1 MKKILSPRGLI
12 NTRSNRDPRKSVE
25 FSICASDQ
33 ATRNLHIRTQNTSI
47 TVSNSPYH
55 SACPADADLILSEH
69 NSKFLLTSPP
79 VSRLSKDEPQQ
90 VPHLAGSLTLK
101 EWLPSMPPPPH
112 QKPENVLKRAHELIG
127 VNQAPAALTLL
138 HEHITSKRSRNAPI
152 ASLEPVMLLLVEL
165 SVEQKKGKLAKDAL
179 YQYKNISQN
188 TNIATIE
195 LVLKKF
201 IELAVEKVTAA
212 QQKADQVQS
221 SIDASAATSSIDDL
235 EASETP
241 ESILLAT
248 VSGEQSRDR
257 TDRAIVT
264 PWLKFLWEAYRTVLD
279 ILRNNARLELLYQS
293 TAMQAFDFCL
303 KYTRKTEFRRLC
315 ELLRNHVQ
323 TAAKYSSQMH
333 AINLSDPDTLQ
344 RHLETRFQQLN
355 VAVELELWQEA
366 FRSVEDIHT
375 LLNLSKRPPKNVMM
389 ANYYEK
395 LTRIFLVGE
404 NYLFHA
410 AAWSRYNSLLR
421 QSAALVA
428 GGQGKKSD
436 NPPASD
442 ADLQKAASFV
452 LLSALAIPVIS
463 TTRSRGAMVDFDE
476 AKKNKNSRLTHL
488 LGMTQA
494 PTRAKLF
501 RDALS
506 KSLLQRARPEIRDLY
521 DILEVDFHPL
531 SICQKIS
538 PILTKIGADSEME
551 RYILPLQQVILTR
564 LFQQLSQ
571 VYETIDVEFVQGLAQ
586 FPEPYQ
592 VTRSTIEKFI
602 MNGNKKG
609 DLAIRM
615 DHATGVLSFDNDVFS
630 SARAGQSGSAESE
643 TGTVQRL
650 QSTPSEIV
658 RSQLTRLARAL
669 YTTCHYID
677 PSFNKERLTARNAA
691 LARAKAGAEEEHLE
705 VLARKEIIQKR
716 KEEASEMQAKRE
728 KENARQK
735 RLREQALQ
743 EAEDKR
749 LAAEQKEREAK
760 RLKAERDRVRKEEL
774 KKQIADLKMSDKA
787 LDIDLEDLD
796 NLDGNRLRAMK
807 LAQLER
813 EKNDVNERLRVTGKR
828 IDHLERAFRKEEGRK
843 LSQDYAKQ
851 NELDRAVHEK
861 LKAKTLKDAEEKHK
875 ESVELKHRLSRL
887 VPLYEGF
894 RRSLHE
900 RRRDEFEKRRK
911 DAERELEKQIAAR
924 KKEVRD
930 RKLRE
935 KREREEKE
943 RELREAEE
951 RAAREKEEQRLRDE
965 ARRAEMAKL
974 KEQRER
980 ERQETLEKAALQ
992 QRREEEALARR
1003 KAEKERPSL
1012 GGKADGPDG
1021 RRPPVT
1027 AGGSSWRA
1035 EGGAPARAAAPTER
1049 GDSKEQPSGEGPR
1062 LQLKGSKAGG
1072 GWREREAKK
1081 LAAAAAAGGGGGGG
1095 DGAENGPSG
1104 REAGGRG
1111 GGMERDDG
1119 GRTASAATDARPSGG
1134 EKWAGGRGGG
1144 MERDDGGRTAS
1155 AATDARPSGGEKWVP
1170 KWKKNKA

>member
-1 MKKILSPRGLI
+1 
-12 NTRSNRDPRKSVE
+12 
-25 FSICASDQ
+25 
-33 ATRNLHIRTQNTSI
+33 
-47 TVSNSPYH
+47 
-55 SACPADADLILSEH
+55 
-69 NSKFLLTSPP
+69 
-79 VSRLSKDEPQQ
+79 
-90 VPHLAGSLTLK
+90 
-101 EWLPSMPPPPH
+101 MPPPPH
-112 QKPENVLKRAHELIG
+112 QKPENVLKRANELIG
-127 VNQAPAALTLL
+127 VGQAPAALTLL
-138 HEHITSKRSRNAPI
+138 HEHITSKRSRNVPI
-152 ASLEPVMLLLVEL
+152 VSLEPVMLLLVEL

-201 IELAVEKVTAA
+201 IELAVQKVTAA
-212 QQKADQVQS
+212 QQKADEVQE
-221 SIDASAATSSIDDL
+221 SIEATAATSSVDDL

-279 ILRNNARLELLYQS
+279 ILRNNARLEILYQS
-293 TAMQAFDFCL
+293 TATQAFDFCL

-410 AAWSRYNSLLR
+410 AAWSRYYTLLR
-421 QSAALVA
+421 QSSVLVA
-428 GGQGKKSD
+428 SGQGKKSD
-436 NPPASD
+436 NPPASE

-463 TTRSRGAMVDFDE
+463 TSRSRGAMVDFDE
-476 AKKNKNSRLTHL
+476 ARKNKNSRLTHL
-488 LGMTQA
+488 LGMSQA
-494 PTRAKLF
+494 PTRARLF

-521 DILEVDFHPL
+521 NILEVDFHPL

-538 PILTKIGADSEME
+538 PILTKIGADAEME
-551 RYILPLQQVILTR
+551 KYILPLQQVILTR

-571 VYETIDVEFVQGLAQ
+571 VYETVDLSFVESLAQ

-592 VTRSTIEKFI
+592 VTRGTIEKFI

-609 DLAIRM
+609 DLSIRM

-630 SARAGQSGSAESE
+630 SSKAGHSGSGAGSAESE

-658 RSQLTRLARAL
+658 RSQLTRLAKSL
-669 YTTCHYID
+669 FTTCHYID
-677 PSFNKERLTARNAA
+677 PNFNKERLEARAAA
-691 LARAKAGAEEEHLE
+691 LARAKAGAEQEHLE
-705 VLARKEIIQKR
+705 ILDRKEVIQKR
-716 KEEASEMQAKRE
+716 KEEASEIQARKE

-774 KKQIADLKMSDKA
+774 KKQIADLKMGDKA
-787 LDIDLEDLD
+787 IDIDLEDLD
-796 NLDGNRLRAMK
+796 NLDSNRLRAMK

-813 EKNDVNERLRVTGKR
+813 EKNDVNERLRITGKR
-828 IDHLERAFRKEEGRK
+828 LDHLERAFRKEEAKK
-843 LSQDYAKQ
+843 LHEDHAKQ
-851 NELDRAVHEK
+851 IEQDRAIYEK
-861 LKAKTLKDAEEKHK
+861 VKAQTLKDAEQKHK

-887 VPLYEGF
+887 VPQYESF
-894 RRSLHE
+894 RDSLHE
-900 RRRDEFEKRRK
+900 RRRDEFEKRRR
-911 DAERELEKQIAAR
+911 DAERELEKQISIR

-930 RKLRE
+930 RRLRE

-951 RAAREKEEQRLRDE
+951 KAAREKEEQRRREE
-965 ARRAEMAKL
+965 ARKEELAKL
-974 KEQRER
+974 KEQREK
-980 ERQETLEKAALQ
+980 ERQEMLEKAALQ

-1003 KAEKERPSL
+1003 KAEKERGPPTFSRGPERAERAEPSSE
-1012 GGKADGPDG
+1012 G
-1021 RRPPVT
+1021 RRPPVFG
-1027 AGGSSWRA
+1027 AG
-1035 EGGAPARAAAPTER
+1035 
-1049 GDSKEQPSGEGPR
+1049 K
-1062 LQLKGSKAGG
+1062 
-1072 GWREREAKK
+1072 WREREANKGGD
-1081 LAAAAAAGGGGGGG
+1081 APPPARGPPMERAESNDRPSAGGPPRLQLSGSGNRPSWRDREAAKQGGNGGA
-1095 DGAENGPSG
+1095 DAGPSAPPPRFAPRG
-1104 REAGGRG
+1104 GAPMDRGDSGRG
-1111 GGMERDDG
+1111 EEDRKQSP
-1119 GRTASAATDARPSGG
+1119 APPAEPLPATRAPG
-1134 EKWAGGRGGG
+1134 
-1144 MERDDGGRTAS
+1144 
-1155 AATDARPSGGEKWVP
+1155 KWVP
-1170 KWKKNKA
+1170 PHMRNKA

>member
-1 MKKILSPRGLI
+1 M
-12 NTRSNRDPRKSVE
+12 
-25 FSICASDQ
+25 
-33 ATRNLHIRTQNTSI
+33 
-47 TVSNSPYH
+47 
-55 SACPADADLILSEH
+55 
-69 NSKFLLTSPP
+69 LLTP
-79 VSRLSKDEPQQ
+79 LQ
-90 VPHLAGSLTLK
+90 
-101 EWLPSMPPPPH
+101 
-112 QKPENVLKRAHELIG
+112 
-127 VNQAPAALTLL
+127 
-138 HEHITSKRSRNAPI
+138 
-152 ASLEPVMLLLVEL
+152 
-165 SVEQKKGKLAKDAL
+165 
-179 YQYKNISQN
+179 
-188 TNIATIE
+188 

-212 QQKADQVQS
+212 QKKADEVQS
-221 SIDASAATSSIDDL
+221 SIDATATSNVDDL
-235 EASETP
+235 EATETP

-279 ILRNNARLELLYQS
+279 ILRNNARLEVLYQS

-375 LLNLSKRPPKNVMM
+375 LLSLSKRPPKNVMM

-410 AAWSRYNSLLR
+410 AAWSRYYSLLR
-421 QSAALVA
+421 QSSVLVA
-428 GGQGKKSD
+428 SGQGKKAD

-463 TTRSRGAMVDFDE
+463 TSRSRGAMVDFDE
-476 AKKNKNSRLTHL
+476 ARKNKNSRLTHL

-494 PTRAKLF
+494 PTRNRLF

-506 KSLLQRARPEIRDLY
+506 KALLQRARPEIRDLY
-521 DILEVDFHPL
+521 NILEVDFHPL

-538 PILTKIGADSEME
+538 PILTKIGEDAEME
-551 RYILPLQQVILTR
+551 RYIVPLQQVILTR

-571 VYETIDVEFVQGLAQ
+571 VYETVDLSFVQTLAQ

-592 VTRSTIEKFI
+592 VTRGTIEKFI

-630 SARAGQSGSAESE
+630 SAKAGSAGSAESE

-650 QSTPSEIV
+650 QSTPSDIV
-658 RSQLTRLARAL
+658 RSQLTRLARSL

-677 PSFNKERLTARNAA
+677 PNFNKERLAARQAA
-691 LARAKAGAEEEHLE
+691 LQRAKAGAEQERQDI
-705 VLARKEIIQKR
+705 LARKEVIQKR
-716 KEEASEMQAKRE
+716 KEEASELQARRD

-749 LAAEQKEREAK
+749 LATEQKDREAK
-760 RLKAERDRVRKEEL
+760 RIQAEHDRVRKEEL
-774 KKQIADLKMSDKA
+774 KKQIAELKMNDKV

-796 NLDGNRLRAMK
+796 NLDTNRLRAMK

-813 EKNDVNERLRVTGKR
+813 EKNDVSEKLRITGKR
-828 IDHLERAFRKEEGRK
+828 FDHLERALRLEEAKK
-843 LSQDYAKQ
+843 LSEDYASQ
-851 NELDRAVHEK
+851 IEVDRDIYKKVTV
-861 LKAKTLKDAEEKHK
+861 KTLKEAEVKHK
-875 ESVELKHRLSRL
+875 ESVELKHRLTRL
-887 VPLYEGF
+887 VSLYEDF
-894 RRSLHE
+894 RSSLHE
-900 RRRDEFEKRRK
+900 RRRDEFEKRRR

-924 KKEVRD
+924 KKEFRD

-935 KREREEKE
+935 KREQEEKE
-943 RELREAEE
+943 RELQEAEE

-965 ARRAEMAKL
+965 ARKAELTKL
-974 KEQRER
+974 KEQRDK
-980 ERQETLEKAALQ
+980 ERQEMLEKAALQ

-1003 KAEKERPSL
+1003 KAEKGLS
-1012 GGKADGPDG
+1012 A
-1021 RRPPVT
+1021 PPTRTESEVRKPPT
-1027 AGGSSWRA
+1027 VGGGS
-1035 EGGAPARAAAPTER
+1035 
-1049 GDSKEQPSGEGPR
+1049 
-1062 LQLKGSKAGG
+1062 
-1072 GWREREAKK
+1072 WREREASKN
-1081 LAAAAAAGGGGGGG
+1081 AAAAATADAPESRPSPLGERSDSNERSSGPPRLQLAGNKPSWREREAAKGPASSSDNAPPAPSASRGF
-1095 DGAENGPSG
+1095 GAPRGSSPMDRGENGRTSSPAPAPAPAPASAPQAETLPS
-1104 REAGGRG
+1104 
-1111 GGMERDDG
+1111 
-1119 GRTASAATDARPSGG
+1119 RTAG
-1134 EKWAGGRGGG
+1134 
-1144 MERDDGGRTAS
+1144 
-1155 AATDARPSGGEKWVP
+1155 KWVP
-1170 KWKKNKA
+1170 PHMRNKA

>member
-1 MKKILSPRGLI
+1 
-12 NTRSNRDPRKSVE
+12 
-25 FSICASDQ
+25 
-33 ATRNLHIRTQNTSI
+33 
-47 TVSNSPYH
+47 
-55 SACPADADLILSEH
+55 
-69 NSKFLLTSPP
+69 
-79 VSRLSKDEPQQ
+79 
-90 VPHLAGSLTLK
+90 
-101 EWLPSMPPPPH
+101 MPPPPH

-127 VNQAPAALTLL
+127 VGQAPTALTLL
-138 HEHITSKRSRNAPI
+138 HEHITNKRSRSAAI

-179 YQYKNISQN
+179 YQYKNLSQN
-188 TNIATIE
+188 TNISTIE

-212 QQKADQVQS
+212 QQKADEVQS
-221 SIDASAATSSIDDL
+221 SIEATATSSIDDL

-279 ILRNNARLELLYQS
+279 ILRNNARLEVLYQS

-375 LLNLSKRPPKNVMM
+375 LLNLSKRPPKNIMM

-410 AAWSRYNSLLR
+410 AAWSRYYTLLR
-421 QSAALVA
+421 QVSALVA
-428 GGQGKKSD
+428 SGQGKKAD

-442 ADLQKAASFV
+442 ADLQRAASFV

-463 TTRSRGAMVDFDE
+463 TSRSRGAMVDFDE
-476 AKKNKNSRLTHL
+476 ARKNKNTRLTTL
-488 LGMTQA
+488 LGMSQA
-494 PTRAKLF
+494 PSRSRLF

-506 KSLLQRARPEIRDLY
+506 KSIIQRSLPEIRDLY
-521 DILEVDFHPL
+521 NILEVDFHPL
-531 SICQKIS
+531 FICKKIS
-538 PILTKIGADSEME
+538 PILTKIAADAEME
-551 RYILPLQQVILTR
+551 KYILPLQQVILTR

-571 VYETIDVEFVQGLAQ
+571 VYETVDLSFVESLAQ

-592 VTRSTIEKFI
+592 VTRGTIEKFI

-630 SARAGQSGSAESE
+630 SARAGHSGSSAGSAEAEAGS
-643 TGTVQRL
+643 VQRL

-658 RSQLTRLARAL
+658 RSQLTRLAKSL
-669 YTTCHYID
+669 FVSCHYID
-677 PSFNKERLTARNAA
+677 PNFNKDRLAAHDAA
-691 LARAKAGAEEEHLE
+691 LARARAGAEKEHLDT
-705 VLARKEIIQKR
+705 LARKEIIQKR
-716 KEEASEMQAKRE
+716 KEEASELQAKRE
-728 KENARQK
+728 KEKARQK
-735 RLREQALQ
+735 RLMEQALQ

-749 LAAEQKEREAK
+749 LAEEQREREA
-760 RLKAERDRVRKEEL
+760 RRIKAEHDRVRKEEL

-796 NLDGNRLRAMK
+796 NLDSNRLRAMK

-813 EKNDVNERLRVTGKR
+813 EKNDVNEKLRITGKR
-828 IDHLERAFRKEEGRK
+828 LDHLERAYRKEEAKK
-843 LSQDYAKQ
+843 LAEDYAKQ
-851 NELDRAVHEK
+851 TERDRKIYELV
-861 LKAKTLKDAEEKHK
+861 KAKTLKEAEEKHK
-875 ESVELKHRLSRL
+875 ASVELKHRLERL
-887 VPLYEGF
+887 VPEYERF
-894 RRSLHE
+894 RANLHE
-900 RRRDEFEKRRK
+900 KRRDEFEKRRK
-911 DAERELEKQIAAR
+911 EAERELEKQIAIR
-924 KKEVRD
+924 KKEYRD

-935 KREREEKE
+935 KREREERE
-943 RELREAEE
+943 RILREQEE
-951 RAAREKEEQRLRDE
+951 QAAREKEEQRLREE
-965 ARRAEMAKL
+965 ARKAELAKL
-974 KEQRER
+974 KEQREK
-980 ERQETLEKAALQ
+980 ERQEMLEKAALQ

-1003 KAEKERPSL
+1003 KAEKEKER
-1012 GGKADGPDG
+1012 GGLRGPEAPPVVAAAAAADG
-1021 RRPPVT
+1021 RRPPVI
-1027 AGGSSWRA
+1027 GSGSWRDREREREAKGAA
-1035 EGGAPARAAAPTER
+1035 EGERAIPVRTGPPMERSESGDHPA
-1049 GDSKEQPSGEGPR
+1049 GPPK
-1062 LQLKGSKAGG
+1062 LQLAGSGNKPS
-1072 GWREREAKK
+1072 WREREA
-1081 LAAAAAAGGGGGGG
+1081 ARAAGGGASDNLPPPTRSAGPRDAPRESPRSFGRDTREPREPREPLERGGSRRG
-1095 DGAENGPSG
+1095 ENGKAESSAPPAESLPP
-1104 REAGGRG
+1104 
-1111 GGMERDDG
+1111 
-1119 GRTASAATDARPSGG
+1119 RTAG
-1134 EKWAGGRGGG
+1134 
-1144 MERDDGGRTAS
+1144 
-1155 AATDARPSGGEKWVP
+1155 KWVP
-1170 KWKKNKA
+1170 PHLRNKA

>member
-1 MKKILSPRGLI
+1 MSRDRQPWKCNLQQRIRHVTGGKAASAGVNKSENNVS
-12 NTRSNRDPRKSVE
+12 NTR
-25 FSICASDQ
+25 
-33 ATRNLHIRTQNTSI
+33 
-47 TVSNSPYH
+47 
-55 SACPADADLILSEH
+55 H
-69 NSKFLLTSPP
+69 N
-79 VSRLSKDEPQQ
+79 
-90 VPHLAGSLTLK
+90 
-101 EWLPSMPPPPH
+101 PPPPH

-127 VNQAPAALTLL
+127 VNQAPAALNLL
-138 HEHITSKRSRNAPI
+138 HEHVTSKRSRNAPVV
-152 ASLEPVMLLLVEL
+152 SLEPVMVLLVEL
-165 SVEQKKGKLAKDAL
+165 AVEQKKGKLAKDAL

-212 QQKADQVQS
+212 QQKADEVQS
-221 SIDASAATSSIDDL
+221 TIEATATSSIDDL
-235 EASETP
+235 EATETP

-279 ILRNNARLELLYQS
+279 ILRNNARLEILYQS
-293 TAMQAFDFCL
+293 TALQAFDFCL

-323 TAAKYSSQMH
+323 TAAKYSTQMH

-375 LLNLSKRPPKNVMM
+375 LLSLSKRPPKNVMM

-410 AAWSRYNSLLR
+410 AAWSRYYSLLR
-421 QSAALVA
+421 QSSVLVA
-428 GGQGKKSD
+428 SGQGKKAD

-463 TTRSRGAMVDFDE
+463 TSRSRGAMIDFDE
-476 AKKNKNSRLTHL
+476 ARKNKNSRLTHL

-494 PTRAKLF
+494 PTRNRLF

-521 DILEVDFHPL
+521 NILEVDFHPL

-538 PILTKIGADSEME
+538 PILTKIGEDAEME
-551 RYILPLQQVILTR
+551 RYIMPLQQVILTR

-571 VYETIDVEFVQGLAQ
+571 VYETVDVAFVESLAL

-592 VTRSTIEKFI
+592 VSRATIEKFI

-609 DLAIRM
+609 DLAIRL

-630 SARAGQSGSAESE
+630 SSKAGTAAGSAESE

-658 RSQLTRLARAL
+658 RSQLTRLARSL
-669 YTTCHYID
+669 YMTCHYID
-677 PSFNKERLTARNAA
+677 PSYNKQLQDDRQAA
-691 LARAKAGAEEEHLE
+691 LQRASAGAEQERIET
-705 VLARKEIIQKR
+705 LARKEIIQKR
-716 KEEASEMQAKRE
+716 KDEASELQARRE

-760 RLKAERDRVRKEEL
+760 RMQAERDRVRKEEL
-774 KKQIADLKMSDKA
+774 KKQIAELELGSKKQA
-787 LDIDLEDLD
+787 LDIDLDDLD
-796 NLDGNRLRAMK
+796 NLDTNRLRAMK

-813 EKNDVNERLRVTGKR
+813 EKNDVNEKVRITGKR
-828 IDHLERAFRKEEGRK
+828 FDHLERAFRKEEVKK
-843 LSQDYAKQ
+843 LSEDYAKQ
-851 NELDRAVHEK
+851 TEQDRAIYEK
-861 LKAKTLKDAEEKHK
+861 LRVKTLKEAEEKHT
-875 ESVELKHRLSRL
+875 ESVELKHRLTRL
-887 VPLYEGF
+887 VSVYEEF
-894 RRSLHE
+894 RSSLHE
-900 RRRDEFEKRRK
+900 RRRDEFEKRRR

-924 KKEVRD
+924 KKEIRD

-943 RELREAEE
+943 RELQEAEE

-965 ARRAEMAKL
+965 ARRAELAKH
-974 KEQRER
+974 KEQRDK
-980 ERQETLEKAALQ
+980 ERQEMLEKAALQ

-1003 KAEKERPSL
+1003 KAEKE
-1012 GGKADGPDG
+1012 KAFAPTRTETPEG
-1021 RRPPVT
+1021 RKPPVIGSGKWRQSEAT
-1027 AGGSSWRA
+1027 RDTNSVTPPPRSLPPPIERTDSNDAPSAG
-1035 EGGAPARAAAPTER
+1035 
-1049 GDSKEQPSGEGPR
+1049 SGPPR
-1062 LQLKGSKAGG
+1062 LALAGSGNKPS
-1072 GWREREAKK
+1072 WREREAAKAGGAATPSTAESA
-1081 LAAAAAAGGGGGGG
+1081 LPPAASRGVGSLRGAPLDRTGSNGGENSRAAPAAADKERETLPSRPAG
-1095 DGAENGPSG
+1095 N
-1104 REAGGRG
+1104 
-1111 GGMERDDG
+1111 
-1119 GRTASAATDARPSGG
+1119 
-1134 EKWAGGRGGG
+1134 
-1144 MERDDGGRTAS
+1144 
-1155 AATDARPSGGEKWVP
+1155 KWVP
-1170 KWKKNKA
+1170 PHKRQMGGA

>member
-1 MKKILSPRGLI
+1 
-12 NTRSNRDPRKSVE
+12 
-25 FSICASDQ
+25 
-33 ATRNLHIRTQNTSI
+33 
-47 TVSNSPYH
+47 
-55 SACPADADLILSEH
+55 
-69 NSKFLLTSPP
+69 
-79 VSRLSKDEPQQ
+79 
-90 VPHLAGSLTLK
+90 
-101 EWLPSMPPPPH
+101 MPPPPH
-112 QKPENVLKRAHELIG
+112 QKPENVLKRANELIG
-127 VNQAPAALTLL
+127 VGQAPAALTLL
-138 HEHITSKRSRNAPI
+138 HEHITSKRSRNVPI
-152 ASLEPVMLLLVEL
+152 VSLEPVMLLLVEL

-195 LVLKKF
+195 VRVFAPVLPGLRIF
-201 IELAVEKVTAA
+201 IELAVQKVTAA
-212 QQKADQVQS
+212 QQKADEVQE
-221 SIDASAATSSIDDL
+221 SIEATAATSSVDDL

-279 ILRNNARLELLYQS
+279 ILRNNARLEILYQS
-293 TAMQAFDFCL
+293 TATQAFDFCL

-375 LLNLSKRPPKNVMM
+375 LLNLSKRPPKNIMM

-410 AAWSRYNSLLR
+410 AAWSRYYTLLR
-421 QSAALVA
+421 QSSVLVA
-428 GGQGKKSD
+428 SGQGKKSD

-463 TTRSRGAMVDFDE
+463 TSRSRGAMVDFDE

-488 LGMTQA
+488 LGMSQA
-494 PTRAKLF
+494 PTRVKLF

-521 DILEVDFHPL
+521 NILEVDFHPL

-538 PILTKIGADSEME
+538 PILTKIGADAEME
-551 RYILPLQQVILTR
+551 KYILPLQQVILTR

-571 VYETIDVEFVQGLAQ
+571 VYETVDLSFVESLAE

-592 VTRSTIEKFI
+592 VTRGTIEKFI

-609 DLAIRM
+609 DLSIRM

-630 SARAGQSGSAESE
+630 SSKASHSGSTAGSAESE

-658 RSQLTRLARAL
+658 RSQLTRLAKSL
-669 YTTCHYID
+669 FTTCHYID
-677 PSFNKERLTARNAA
+677 PSFNKERLEAREAA

-705 VLARKEIIQKR
+705 ILARKEVIQKR
-716 KEEASEMQAKRE
+716 KEEASEIQARKE

-774 KKQIADLKMSDKA
+774 KKQIADLKMGDKA
-787 LDIDLEDLD
+787 IDIDLEDLD
-796 NLDGNRLRAMK
+796 SLDSNRLRAMK

-813 EKNDVNERLRVTGKR
+813 EKNDVNERLRITGKR
-828 IDHLERAFRKEEGRK
+828 LDHLERAFRKEEGKK
-843 LSQDYAKQ
+843 LHEDYARQ
-851 NELDRAVHEK
+851 VEEDRAIYDKVK
-861 LKAKTLKDAEEKHK
+861 VKTLKDAEQKHK

-887 VPLYEGF
+887 VPEYESF
-894 RRSLHE
+894 RDSLHE
-900 RRRDEFEKRRK
+900 RRRDEFEKRRR
-911 DAERELEKQIAAR
+911 DAERELEKQISLR

-930 RKLRE
+930 RRLRE

-943 RELREAEE
+943 RELQEAEE
-951 RAAREKEEQRLRDE
+951 RAAREKEEQQRREE
-965 ARRAEMAKL
+965 ARKEELAKL
-974 KEQRER
+974 KEQREK
-980 ERQETLEKAALQ
+980 ERQEMLEKAALQ

-1003 KAEKERPSL
+1003 KAEKEKPS
-1012 GGKADGPDG
+1012 GFARAPERAERTETPEG
-1021 RRPPVT
+1021 RRPPVFGT
-1027 AGGSSWRA
+1027 GKWRDREA
-1035 EGGAPARAAAPTER
+1035 QKGDALPPARAPPVERSESNDRPSAGAP
-1049 GDSKEQPSGEGPR
+1049 PR
-1062 LQLKGSKAGG
+1062 LQLAGNKPS
-1072 GWREREAKK
+1072 WREREAAKQ
-1081 LAAAAAAGGGGGGG
+1081 ASGGGASDAGSSAPPPRFAPRGGAPIDRGG
-1095 DGAENGPSG
+1095 SG
-1104 REAGGRG
+1104 RGEEDRKPSPAPPSEALPAS
-1111 GGMERDDG
+1111 
-1119 GRTASAATDARPSGG
+1119 RTAG
-1134 EKWAGGRGGG
+1134 
-1144 MERDDGGRTAS
+1144 
-1155 AATDARPSGGEKWVP
+1155 KWVP
-1170 KWKKNKA
+1170 PHMRNKA